1 MNDDFL
7 DLLSALLDAK
17 ARFLIVGAYA
27 VGVHARPRAT
37 KDLDVWVEASP
48 ENSRR
53 VIRAL
58 KAFGA
63 PVDNL
68 NDDDF
73 ARPGTGFMMGAP
85 PNRIDILTEI
95 SGVTFEEA
103 WPNQVAAGVGRN
115 LHDHPDFVFGYA
127 SDRLE
132 LAGLSLRG
140 GWSFLQ
146 QARRYRRER
155 RGLVP
160 VEVRAVPLHA
170 HRLEA
175 VRRVLGAMG
184 HRPSFRCHCS
194 HVQW

>member
-27 VGVHARPRAT
+27 VGVHARPSAT

-48 ENSRR
+48 ENSGR
-53 VIRAL
+53 VIQAL

-68 NDDDF
+68 DDDDF

-115 LHDHPDFVFGYA
+115 LQCPFIGMTDLIRNKRAAARQQDLVDVTILERIA
-127 SDRLE
+127 SR
-132 LAGLSLRG
+132 SKRT
-140 GWSFLQ
+140 
-146 QARRYRRER
+146 
-155 RGLVP
+155 
-160 VEVRAVPLHA
+160 
-170 HRLEA
+170 
-175 VRRVLGAMG
+175 
-184 HRPSFRCHCS
+184 
-194 HVQW
+194 